1 MSMLFRVGSSVDIV
15 TVVPVVLVFYCCC
28 IGVRV
33 CVGVGDGES
42 YELHRYSNI
51 RMCAQVCRNAR
62 SSQQV
67 CIDNRSCLHRSFT
80 R

>member
-33 CVGVGDGES
+33 CVGVGES
-42 YELHRYSNI
+42 Y
-51 RMCAQVCRNAR
+51 
-62 SSQQV
+62 
-67 CIDNRSCLHRSFT
+67 
-80 R
+80 